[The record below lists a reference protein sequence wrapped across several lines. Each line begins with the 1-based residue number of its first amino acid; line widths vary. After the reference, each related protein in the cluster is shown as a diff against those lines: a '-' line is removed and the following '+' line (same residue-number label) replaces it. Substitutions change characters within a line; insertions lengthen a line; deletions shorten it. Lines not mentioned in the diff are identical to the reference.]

1 MIDRKGEPHLIRH
14 MKKRQWLRFAKLAL
28 ILGAGLAAHVVATPS
43 RATDV
48 LPHQAVYDMRLGQTN
63 GDGGVASVRG
73 TLLMVW
79 EDACDDW
86 VISQRLF
93 LRITRD
99 DLSFTTS
106 SAFDTRESKD
116 GLDFW
121 FEDTTVREPG
131 GAEYA
136 VGTARL
142 IGPGDEG
149 SLVLEEPQA
158 GQYVL
163 PRGTV
168 FPTAQMLDILVRAQA
183 GERFMSHLVYDGTD
197 GATLFDVTTVVGEP
211 KEATVEAAAGGH
223 VVIWPMRVAYYKH
236 DASDP
241 LPDVEIGVDVQDNG
255 IARRIEFDYGTFT
268 VESALTSIEAL
279 PAADCPDP

>member
-1 MIDRKGEPHLIRH
+1 MIDRKEEPHLIRD
-14 MKKRQWLRFAKLAL
+14 MKKRQCLRFVRLAL
-28 ILGAGLAAHVVATPS
+28 VLGAGLAAYVAATPS
-43 RATDV
+43 RAIDV
-48 LPHQAVYDMRLGQTN
+48 LPHQAVYDMRLGKAN
-63 GDGGVASVRG
+63 GDGGVASVQG
-73 TLLMVW
+73 TLLLVW

-99 DLSFTTS
+99 DVSFTTS

-116 GLDFW
+116 GLDFS

-136 VGTARL
+136 VGAARL
-142 IGPGDEG
+142 IGLGDEG

-168 FPTAQMLDILVRAQA
+168 FPTAQMLDVLVRAEQ

-197 GATLFDVTTVVGEP
+197 GATLFDATTVVGEP
-211 KEATVEAAAGGH
+211 KEATVEAAAGEN
-223 VVIWPMRVAYYKH
+223 VVIWPMRVAYYRH
-236 DASDP
+236 DATDP
-241 LPDVEIGVDVQDNG
+241 LPDVEIGVDVQANG
-255 IARRIEFDYGTFT
+255 IARRIVFDYGTFT
-268 VESALTSIEAL
+268 VESKLTSIETL
-279 PAADCPDP
+279 PAPECPGP